1 MSYTDEFRVFARRH
15 GVSDDS
21 ITRIMWMM
29 QPSVHLRILDPS
41 EVGPDDL
48 VVGHTGGLPELPE
61 DVPWDG
67 DVYVAGLDLA
77 AIPEQPLDLGLPRE
91 GQLLFFT
98 NRGYDDEEPAPVVH
112 VPAGTV
118 TAVRPAPSGAY
129 SEDPSD
135 TWTTDVLER
144 RVLVCRTT
152 GTSWDVLDWLWDPDD
167 DFAEAEGRMP
177 DLEGADVEDEA
188 RPLLAAFTEYAERVG
203 TVPFVHR
210 TCGLRGVELNPQY
223 YRADYA
229 TDFLKKGEE
238 AVVVCRDEPERFD
251 ELYAEALRNAVSEQ
265 EGGPWLNL
273 LEFGEDAVF
282 HTGDGEVGW
291 LINRD
296 DLLAGR
302 FDDVVQSYHC

>member
-1 MSYTDEFRVFARRH
+1 MSYTDEFRAFARRH

-21 ITRIMWMM
+21 VTRVMWMM
-29 QPSVHLRILDPS
+29 QPSVHLDILDPS

-48 VVGHTGGLPELPE
+48 VVGHTGGLPELP
-61 DVPWDG
+61 DGVPWDG

-91 GQLLFFT
+91 GHLLFFT
-98 NRGYDDEEPAPVVH
+98 SSGYEDGDPAPVIH
-112 VPAGTV
+112 VPAGSA
-118 TAVRPAPSGAY
+118 TAVRPAPSGTY

-152 GTSWDVLDWLWDPDD
+152 GTSWDVLDWLWDPGHEIGGT
-167 DFAEAEGRMP
+167 EAGLP
-177 DLEGADVEDEA
+177 DLEDPDVEDEV

-203 TVPFVHR
+203 TVPFVRR
-210 TCGLRGVELNPQY
+210 TCGLRGVELNPPY
-223 YRADYA
+223 YRADYG

-238 AVVVCRDEPERFD
+238 AVAVCRNEPERFD
-251 ELYAEALRNAVSEQ
+251 ELYAEALRDASEQ
-265 EGGPWLNL
+265 EGGTWLNL
-273 LEFGEDAVF
+273 LEFGEDAIF

-291 LINRD
+291 LVNRD

>member
-1 MSYTDEFRVFARRH
+1 MSYTDEFRAFARRH

-21 ITRIMWMM
+21 VTRVMWMM
-29 QPSVHLRILDPS
+29 QPSVHLDILDPS

-48 VVGHTGGLPELPE
+48 VVGHTGGLPELP
-61 DVPWDG
+61 DGVAWDG

-91 GQLLFFT
+91 GHLLFFT
-98 NRGYDDEEPAPVVH
+98 SSGYEDGDPAPVVH
-112 VPAGTV
+112 VPAGSA
-118 TAVRPAPSGAY
+118 TAVRPAPSGTY

-152 GTSWDVLDWLWDPDD
+152 GTSWDVLDWLWDPGHDIGGT
-167 DFAEAEGRMP
+167 EAGLP
-177 DLEGADVEDEA
+177 DLEDPDVEDEV

-203 TVPFVHR
+203 TVPFVRR
-210 TCGLRGVELNPQY
+210 TCGLRGVELNPPY
-223 YRADYA
+223 YRADYG

-238 AVVVCRDEPERFD
+238 AVAVCRNEPERFD
-251 ELYAEALRNAVSEQ
+251 ELYAEALRDACEQ

-273 LEFGEDAVF
+273 LEFGEDAIF

-291 LINRD
+291 LVNRD